1 MSMNRAG
8 SADRVVSEALCLAT
22 PEDNPAERINPVRQL
37 QQPLPGR
44 ISSTGRPAGLTSRL
58 QQPRGSSALTQEA
71 ELLQLEGAA
80 ATYNQYSSTAF
91 YAKEA
96 LQASAAIRR
105 QRRRGLLRMLREGR
119 SLTATGL
126 TLLAGIG
133 ASIGSIAS
141 CDDADT
147 PCVASDGDSG
157 AGGASSAED

>member
-1 MSMNRAG
+1 M
-8 SADRVVSEALCLAT
+8 SEALCLAT
-22 PEDNPAERINPVRQL
+22 PEDNPAERIDPVRQL
-37 QQPLPGR
+37 QQPAPGR

-58 QQPRGSSALTQEA
+58 RGSSSELTQEA

-80 ATYNQYSSTAF
+80 ATYSQYSSTAF

-141 CDDADT
+141 CDDVDT
-147 PCVASDGDSG
+147 PCAVSNEDGG